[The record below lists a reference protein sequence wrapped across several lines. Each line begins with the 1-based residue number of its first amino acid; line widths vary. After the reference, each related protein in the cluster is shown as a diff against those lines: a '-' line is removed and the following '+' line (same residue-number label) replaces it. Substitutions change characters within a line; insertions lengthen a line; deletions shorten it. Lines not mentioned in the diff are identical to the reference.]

1 MVKHFLTAILLCLF
15 LLPAAK
21 GQQTIIAPES
31 RISSTFAIFIDSDS
45 YEHCKDAV
53 IKYRDMLEKEGL
65 PAYILAADWESPE
78 HVKFFL
84 EKYYYEQA
92 LEGAVFIG
100 DIPIPMVRRA
110 QHLTSAFK
118 MDESA
123 PMHDS
128 SVPSDR
134 FYDDFN
140 LKFNF
145 ICRDTVNTNLFY
157 YNLAGDGPQK
167 IHCNIYTG
175 RIKPTR
181 EGEEGY
187 RQINDY
193 LNKVVAERQNVNYLD
208 KVASYAGH
216 GSFSNSLSAWK
227 DESVTLREQMP
238 DCFKGA
244 DGARFY
250 MFYMYPYMKETLID
264 EVQREDLDIMF
275 FHEHGDTRRQ
285 YLTGTPDA
293 TYDDAFFELAKYNIR
308 SYLRRMKDWGEDV
321 EEAKSKMMERYGIDS
336 LWFEGA
342 FDKEVMAKDSL
353 EDLKTGIIVEEIP
366 QIAPNVRLT
375 IFDACYN
382 GDFRER
388 SFIAG
393 EYIFAG
399 GKSIVCIGNSVNVL
413 QDKSSSDL
421 LGLLACG
428 FRVGT
433 WAQLTNILESH
444 IIGDPTFR
452 FAPTRKLPAIK
463 MNLKDTSYWLAVLQH
478 NLPVDI
484 KGLALYKLFDLE
496 YENMS
501 DLLLQTYKSSDSYM
515 LRLQCL
521 HLLAYYNDSNYSTL
535 LKLAVS
541 DPYEFI
547 RRKAAYFMGKVGRN
561 DFVPYLNRLYLD
573 DYLSERVAF
582 NVLRSGGL
590 LNTGLLKADM
600 EKRVEQTDYIYDKE
614 KFLKTYVGAIENNR
628 DMADFVLERLLDK
641 EKSAKSRL
649 SYISSARNN
658 PAASMVSDM
667 LDIIKDESEP
677 VELKVGVTEALG
689 WYVYSERKGEIIAA
703 CEQILGSGETLAPE
717 FEDELQKTINR
728 LKVYMR

>member
-45 YEHCKDAV
+45 YEHCEDAV

-65 PAYILAADWESPE
+65 PAYILVADWESPE

-250 MFYMYPYMKETLID
+250 MFYMYPYM
-264 EVQREDLDIMF
+264 
-275 FHEHGDTRRQ
+275 
-285 YLTGTPDA
+285 
-293 TYDDAFFELAKYNIR
+293 
-308 SYLRRMKDWGEDV
+308 
-321 EEAKSKMMERYGIDS
+321 
-336 LWFEGA
+336 
-342 FDKEVMAKDSL
+342 
-353 EDLKTGIIVEEIP
+353 
-366 QIAPNVRLT
+366 
-375 IFDACYN
+375 
-382 GDFRER
+382 
-388 SFIAG
+388 
-393 EYIFAG
+393 
-399 GKSIVCIGNSVNVL
+399 
-413 QDKSSSDL
+413 
-421 LGLLACG
+421 
-428 FRVGT
+428 
-433 WAQLTNILESH
+433 
-444 IIGDPTFR
+444 
-452 FAPTRKLPAIK
+452 
-463 MNLKDTSYWLAVLQH
+463 
-478 NLPVDI
+478 
-484 KGLALYKLFDLE
+484 
-496 YENMS
+496 
-501 DLLLQTYKSSDSYM
+501 
-515 LRLQCL
+515 
-521 HLLAYYNDSNYSTL
+521 
-535 LKLAVS
+535 
-541 DPYEFI
+541 
-547 RRKAAYFMGKVGRN
+547 
-561 DFVPYLNRLYLD
+561 
-573 DYLSERVAF
+573 
-582 NVLRSGGL
+582 
-590 LNTGLLKADM
+590 
-600 EKRVEQTDYIYDKE
+600 
-614 KFLKTYVGAIENNR
+614 
-628 DMADFVLERLLDK
+628 
-641 EKSAKSRL
+641 
-649 SYISSARNN
+649 
-658 PAASMVSDM
+658 
-667 LDIIKDESEP
+667 
-677 VELKVGVTEALG
+677 
-689 WYVYSERKGEIIAA
+689 
-703 CEQILGSGETLAPE
+703 
-717 FEDELQKTINR
+717 
-728 LKVYMR
+728 

>member
-1 MVKHFLTAILLCLF
+1 MVKHFLTAMSLCLT
-15 LLPAAK
+15 LLPTAM
-21 GQQTIIAPES
+21 GEQTIIAPEE
-31 RISSTFAIFIDSDS
+31 RDSSTFAIFIDSQS
-45 YEHCKDAV
+45 YGHCREAV
-53 IKYRDMLEKEGL
+53 IKYRDMLQKEGL
-65 PAYILAADWESPE
+65 PAYIIAADWESPE

-84 EKYYYEQA
+84 EKYYNEQA

-100 DIPIPMVRRA
+100 EIPVPMIRRA

-118 MDESA
+118 MDENA

-145 ICRDTVNTNLFY
+145 ICRDSVNKNLFY

-167 IHCNIYTG
+167 IACNIYTG

-193 LNKVVAERQNVNYLD
+193 LNKVVEQRTEINYLD

-238 DCFKGA
+238 ECFKSA

-250 MFYMYPYMKETLID
+250 IFYMYPYMKETLIK
-264 EVQREDLDIMF
+264 EIQREDLDIMF
-275 FHEHGDTRRQ
+275 FHEHGDTGRQ

-293 TYDDAFFELAKYNIR
+293 MYDDALFERAKYNIR
-308 SYLRRMKDWGEDV
+308 SYLRRMKARGEDIGQ
-321 EEAKSKMMERYGIDS
+321 AKSGMAEKYGIDS

-342 FDKEVMAKDSL
+342 FSKEVIAKDSL
-353 EDLKTGIIVEEIP
+353 EDLKTGIVVEEIP
-366 QIAPNVRLT
+366 RIAPNVRVVL
-375 IFDACYN
+375 FDACYN

-393 EYIFAG
+393 EYIFAS
-399 GKSIVCIGNSVNVL
+399 GKSLVAIGNSVNVL

-421 LGLLACG
+421 LGLLSCG

-433 WAQLTNILESH
+433 WARFTNILESH

-452 FAPTRKLPAIK
+452 FTPARSLPVIK
-463 MNLKDTSYWLAVLQH
+463 TDLKDTSYWLAVLQH
-478 NLPVDI
+478 DLPVDI
-484 KGLALYKLFDLE
+484 KGLALYRLFDLK
-496 YENMS
+496 YDKLS
-501 DLLLQTYKSSDSYM
+501 DLLLDIYKSSDSYM
-515 LRLQCL
+515 LRLQCM
-521 HLLAYYNDSNYSTL
+521 HLLAYYNDSNYSAL
-535 LKLAVS
+535 LKLAVN

-547 RRKAAYFMGKVGRN
+547 RRKAAYYMGMVGRN

-573 DYLSERVAF
+573 DFLSERVVF

-590 LNTGLLKADM
+590 LNTRLLRADM
-600 EKRVEQTDYIYDKE
+600 EKRVEKE
-614 KFLKTYVGAIENNR
+614 DFLFNKEEFLKSYVDAIERNR
-628 DMADFVLERLLDK
+628 DMTDFVLERLLNK

-649 SYISSARNN
+649 AYISSARNN
-658 PAASMVSDM
+658 PAGSMVTDM
-667 LDIIKDESEP
+667 LDIIRDDSEP

-689 WYVYSERKGEIIAA
+689 WYVYSERKEEIIDV
-703 CEQILGSGETLAPE
+703 CRRILESERAIAPE
-717 FEDELQKTINR
+717 FKDELNKTINR
-728 LKVYMR
+728 LEVYMR